1 MPLSFSFPQL
11 GKATDG
17 GVNEES
23 LQLVGV
29 ELASNNL
36 PDDHMFSR
44 MDGWNVTFRA
54 SVVRIAFFKLLGL
67 GLVAAF
73 MATSP
78 HVGAFTA
85 WSLTMSAAINLVACG
100 HYWYIC
106 ECFRFEHFLF
116 PLCAYTT

>member
-1 MPLSFSFPQL
+1 MPFKFSLPQL
-11 GKATDG
+11 GKATG
-17 GVNEES
+17 NEFNEES
-23 LQLVGV
+23 LRLVGI

-44 MDGWNVTFRA
+44 MGGWNVTFRA
-54 SVVRIAFFKLLGL
+54 SVVRITFFKLLGL

-106 ECFRFEHFLF
+106 ECFRFKPFLCS
-116 PLCAYTT
+116 LCAYTT